1 MRLKFLVHRT
11 SRSICVS
18 LEKTKGTVASTL
30 IIIVIHGTIYRV
42 VPAGPVPSA
51 FGSYD
56 RGERHDFENATL
68 RSNTT
73 QTVTSNDRI

>member
-1 MRLKFLVHRT
+1 M
-11 SRSICVS
+11 
-18 LEKTKGTVASTL
+18 L

-73 QTVTSNDRI
+73 QTVTSNNRI